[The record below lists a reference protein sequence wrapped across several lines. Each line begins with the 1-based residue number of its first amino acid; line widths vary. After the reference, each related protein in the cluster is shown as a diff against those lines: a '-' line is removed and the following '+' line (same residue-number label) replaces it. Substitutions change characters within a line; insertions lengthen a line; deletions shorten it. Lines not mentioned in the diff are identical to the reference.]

1 MNYLRHVKDITV
13 IIVTFYVKIW
23 YQSSFAI
30 SSARKKYIS
39 GICAHSSSLC
49 DKGLENSRREGLAK
63 ALHAQ
68 PRNKIESGKP
78 TFTDVESGPE
88 IKMPQLAT
96 FVSQE
101 SWIIFNILNLND
113 TQDWLLVS
121 ADLWENYDEYKE
133 LKEFAMNLTVKNDIA
148 EKGIAMITQFI
159 NKSEEQRSALL

>member
-1 MNYLRHVKDITV
+1 
-13 IIVTFYVKIW
+13 
-23 YQSSFAI
+23 
-30 SSARKKYIS
+30 
-39 GICAHSSSLC
+39 
-49 DKGLENSRREGLAK
+49 
-63 ALHAQ
+63 
-68 PRNKIESGKP
+68 
-78 TFTDVESGPE
+78 
-88 IKMPQLAT
+88 MPQLAT

>member
-13 IIVTFYVKIW
+13 FIVTFYVKIW
-23 YQSSFAI
+23 FQSSFAI

-49 DKGLENSRREGLAK
+49 DKGLENR
-63 ALHAQ
+63 
-68 PRNKIESGKP
+68 SGKP
-78 TFTDVESGPE
+78 TFPDVESGPE

-133 LKEFAMNLTVKNDIA
+133 LKEIAMNLTVKNDIA